1 MDDQPRPG
9 HIFKWVRSLTSSK
22 GGRLKKQISEEDI
35 KTLIDEGNEKGV
47 IDATAKEM
55 LYSVFSFDDKTA
67 IEIMT
72 PRATVYSI
80 DLKKDNVTILNQVMD
95 KHFSRIPVYKEE
107 PHNVIGI
114 LHAKEL
120 YEAALKSGIEK
131 VDIESLVR
139 PAYYVPETK
148 SIDTLFK
155 ELQSTKNNMAM
166 ILDEYGDFQGIIT
179 IEDIVSQI
187 VGDLLDEHQ
196 THEEIAKIDEHTYL
210 VDGLAHIEDV
220 NKKLGLEIE
229 CEHFDTI
236 GGFVVHLIGW
246 IPKQS
251 ISVTYKNI
259 TFEVAKV
266 KSNRVEQLK
275 IYLANQLAI

>member
-22 GGRLKKQISEEDI
+22 GGRLKKPISEEDI

-120 YEAALKSGIEK
+120 YEAALKCGIEK

>member
-9 HIFKWVRSLTSSK
+9 HISTWNRVLSILK
-22 GGRLKKQISEEDI
+22 GGRLKKQVSEEDI

-47 IDATAKEM
+47 IDETAKEM

-67 IEIMT
+67 TEIMT
-72 PRATVYSI
+72 SRATVTSI
-80 DLKKDNVTILNQVMD
+80 DLKKDNQAILAQTMAKN
-95 KHFSRIPVYKEE
+95 FSRIPVYKDE

-120 YEAALKSGIEK
+120 YEAALQSGIEQ
-131 VDIESLVR
+131 VNIEALVR

-148 SIDTLFK
+148 GIATLFK
-155 ELQSTKNNMAM
+155 ELQTTKNHMAVV
-166 ILDEYGDFQGIIT
+166 LDEYGDFQGIIT

-187 VGDLLDEHQ
+187 VGDLMDEHQ
-196 THEEIAKIDEHTYL
+196 THEEIAKLDEHTYL

-220 NKKLGLEIE
+220 NKKLGLQIE

-259 TFEVAKV
+259 IFEVAKV

-275 IYLANQLAI
+275 IYLVNQVAV

>member
-120 YEAALKSGIEK
+120 YEAALKCGIEK